1 MTSNNSHKQ
10 KSDKSYTKT
19 STGFGSGI
27 DEEFVE
33 NSGDFQ
39 ELVKSFVCCICLDIV
54 KMPMQ
59 CGKCESLYCGECW
72 DILKIG
78 GKNCVYNCPASC
90 ITGASKFV
98 LELLKNLSLR
108 CELCGCRGIDYHT
121 FVKHIEGC
129 SLNMKFANKADIEE
143 EISDRDKKIH
153 QLKAELHVLKKQQN
167 EKLKD
172 QEELKKTQ
180 SQVINTTNDPVKQKL
195 RQELITH
202 NLNTNQKM
210 ELYKATIEGRIL
222 DFKQMVLQKH
232 YPILEEVSAANYY
245 WTSLHYAMHY
255 GQMDIALFCF
265 EVLKNMNLL
274 EKAIKLE
281 SNDGRCPIL
290 CLLRSNSL
298 SLEKKKEFMELLL
311 KTYKFKISDSAKIE
325 MKKRNLESLINL
337 DNC

>member
-1 MTSNNSHKQ
+1 MNTNNG
-10 KSDKSYTKT
+10 KSEKNYKKIGTT
-19 STGFGSGI
+19 FGSGI

-54 KMPMQ
+54 KQPMQ
-59 CGKCESLYCGECW
+59 CQKCESLYCGECW
-72 DILKIG
+72 EILKIG

-108 CELCGCRGIDYHT
+108 CELCGRKGIDYHT

-129 SLNMKFANKADIEE
+129 SLNLKFSNRDDINV
-143 EISDRDKKIH
+143 EIKERDKKIE
-153 QLKAELHVLKKQQN
+153 QLKSEINILRHSQK
-167 EKLKD
+167 EKLKE
-172 QEELKKTQ
+172 QEQLKKDQ
-180 SQVINTTNDPVKQKL
+180 SQVNTVVDPAKAKL

-202 NLNTNQKM
+202 SLNTNQKM

-222 DFKQMVLQKH
+222 DFKQMVLQKK

-255 GQMDIALFCF
+255 GQMEIALFCF
-265 EVLKNMNLL
+265 EVLKNQNIL
-274 EKAIKLE
+274 EKAMKLE

-298 SLEKKKEFMELLL
+298 NLEKKKEFLELLL
-311 KTYKFKISDSAKIE
+311 KTFRFKVSDNAKTE
-325 MKKRNLESLINL
+325 MKKRQL
-337 DNC
+337 DNLITTYNC